1 MRRIRSVPSPVPC
14 LQDSLEQMLI
24 TGEKKKKRKM
34 QNLYMLSLALPA
46 ACGATGKPV
55 GWRGATSSP
64 AAGTA
69 ARHNPSVLGTPA
81 AVPQTHLHGSGFL
94 CCEQFWLNATSS
106 SPRGLLQPRAS
117 LWDQHITCA
126 PANIIV
132 SENFVK
138 SRLFSALLQVLQ
150 QH

>member
-1 MRRIRSVPSPVPC
+1 MRRIRSMPSPVPC

-69 ARHNPSVLGTPA
+69 ARHNPSVLGNTSCRPTNTPA
-81 AVPQTHLHGSGFL
+81 RVRLPLLRAV
-94 CCEQFWLNATSS
+94 WLNATSS
-106 SPRGLLQPRAS
+106 LPRGLLQPRAS

-126 PANIIV
+126 PADIII